1 MLEEEGLYVRMYE
14 MELRKYNFKPT
25 VLIILDGFGVS
36 PDKYGSP
43 WAVTEHPTFS
53 EIEKYYPFTT
63 LQASGIAVGLPWGRE
78 GNSEVG
84 HLAIGAGKTILNYL
98 PKISSSIEDGTF
110 FENEAFLGA
119 IDHIHRSPT
128 SVLHIMGVFSS
139 GTVHAYGEHLYA
151 LLDLAQR
158 ENVLNVNLH
167 LFTDGKDAFHKEGA
181 EYFKKLEADL
191 SAKYPNTKI
200 ATVIGRRFA
209 MDRSENWPWV
219 KQSYET
225 LTIGGAEVEKY
236 KSASEFIAANY
247 AKDIFDEEMSPG
259 VLDTGGAG
267 TRIKEGDSLVFY
279 NFREDSARE
288 ITHAF
293 VDEKFDK
300 FERKKINDLYFAT
313 MTEYEKGLPV
323 HVAFASAEV
332 EWPLARVIA
341 EAGKSQMHIAET
353 QKYAHITYFL
363 NGGREEPFNGEDRFL
378 IPSPKVASYDL
389 EPEMSARAIT
399 EKVLESVGQ
408 YDFIA
413 VNFANADMVGHT
425 GNFEAT
431 AKAFATV
438 DECVGRI
445 LPRVLDMN
453 GLVLITADHG
463 NAEEKL
469 YKTTGQEKT
478 QHSINPVP
486 CHLISNQFKYKEPI
500 SDEVIGKK
508 YKEVSGI
515 ITDVAPTLL
524 ELMSLQKPGQMTGR
538 SLLSGLLK

>member
-1 MLEEEGLYVRMYE
+1 MQNGMPSEEPKKEQV
-14 MELRKYNFKPT
+14 KYNFKPV

-36 PDKYGSP
+36 PDKFGSP
-43 WAVTEHPTFS
+43 WEIADHPTFT

-98 PKISSSIEDGTF
+98 PKISSSIEDGSF
-110 FENEAFLGA
+110 FKNEAFLGA
-119 IDHIHRSPT
+119 VNHAKT
-128 SVLHIMGVFSS
+128 NNGALNIMGVFSS
-139 GTVHAYGEHLYA
+139 GTVHAYTEHLYA
-151 LLDLAQR
+151 LLDLAQK
-158 ENVLNVNLH
+158 ESAPNVNLH

-191 SAKYPNTKI
+191 AAKYPNVKI

-209 MDRSENWPWV
+209 MDRSENWPWI

-225 LTIGGAEVEKY
+225 LTTGAADKY

-247 AKDIFDEEMSPG
+247 AKNIFDEEMSPA
-259 VLDTGGAG
+259 VDEALAG
-267 TRIKEGDSLVFY
+267 EHGNTRIKDGDAVIFY

-293 VDEKFDK
+293 VDEAFDK
-300 FERKKINDLYFAT
+300 FERKKLQNLFFVI
-313 MTEYEKGLPV
+313 MTEYEKGLPA

-341 EAGKSQMHIAET
+341 EAGLKQMHIAET

-363 NGGREEPFNGEDRFL
+363 NGGREDEFAGEDRVL

-389 EPEMSARAIT
+389 EPEMSARQIT
-399 EKVLESVGQ
+399 EKVLDSMGQ

-425 GNFEAT
+425 GNFAAT
-431 AKAFATV
+431 AKAFATI

-445 LPRVLDMN
+445 LPRVLDLN

-463 NAEEKL
+463 NAEEKIFKL
-469 YKTTGQEKT
+469 TGQEKT

-486 CHLISNQFKYKEPI
+486 CHLISNQFKLKEPA
-500 SDEVIGKK
+500 SDDVVKKK

-524 ELMSLQKPGQMTGR
+524 ELMNLQKPTTMTGR
-538 SLLSGLLK
+538 SLLKELLK

>member
-1 MLEEEGLYVRMYE
+1 MKEAEAK
-14 MELRKYNFKPT
+14 KYNFKPV
-25 VLIILDGFGVS
+25 VLIILDGFGIS

-43 WAVTEHPTFS
+43 WEVTDHPTFT
-53 EIEKYYPFTT
+53 EIEKFYPFTT
-63 LQASGIAVGLPWGRE
+63 LQASGIAVGLPWGKE

-84 HLAIGAGKTILNYL
+84 HLAIGAGKTILNFL
-98 PKISSSIEDGTF
+98 PKISSAIEDGSF
-110 FENEAFLGA
+110 FKNEAFLGA
-119 IDHIHRSPT
+119 VNYVKTNGSN
-128 SVLHIMGVFSS
+128 LNIMGVFSS
-139 GTVHAYGEHLYA
+139 GTVHAYSEHLYA
-151 LLDLAQR
+151 LLDLAQK
-158 ENVLNVNLH
+158 EGAPNVNLH

-191 SAKYPNTKI
+191 LAKYPNVKI

-209 MDRSENWPWV
+209 MDRSENWPWI

-225 LTIGGAEVEKY
+225 LTIGGVEKY
-236 KSASEFIAANY
+236 KSASEFIAQNY
-247 AKDIFDEEMSPG
+247 AKDIFDEEMTPG
-259 VLDTGGAG
+259 ILDTGD
-267 TRIKEGDSLVFY
+267 TNSRIKDNDAVIFY

-293 VDEKFDK
+293 VEENFNK
-300 FERKKINDLYFAT
+300 FERKKLQNLFFVT

-323 HVAFASAEV
+323 HVAFPSAEV

-341 EAGKSQMHIAET
+341 EAGKKQMHIAET

-363 NGGREEPFNGEDRFL
+363 NGGKEEEFPGEDRVL
-378 IPSPKVASYDL
+378 IPSPKISSYDL
-389 EPEMSARAIT
+389 EPEMSARQIT
-399 EKVLESVGQ
+399 EKVLESMGK

-425 GNFEAT
+425 GNFAAT
-431 AKAFATV
+431 AKAFAV
-438 DECVGRI
+438 IDECVGRI
-445 LPRVLDMN
+445 LPRVLDL
-453 GLVLITADHG
+453 GGVVVITADHG

-486 CHLISNQFKYKEPI
+486 CHLIANEFKYKESQ
-500 SDEVIGKK
+500 SDEVIKKK

-524 ELMSLQKPGQMTGR
+524 ELMNLQKPTQMTGR
-538 SLLSGLLK
+538 SLLKELLK